1 MRTLLILAATL
12 SLVVVGG
19 TAAAQERN
27 VRAELTARGAPA
39 GFVERAVAPVER
51 AEREG
56 LPTAPLADK
65 ALEGWAKGVPADRVA
80 GALEQMRSRLEDGR
94 RLAQEAGLA
103 EPPGAVV
110 AAAGEALGRGLG
122 PQEVRDLIASSRTP
136 QQGAIGLQVAAS
148 LAAQGLEHRA
158 AVAAVRQAYDRDG
171 GQDLFELPSALAD
184 LTAQGVPMDDVAQR
198 IMRGGGLPMPQMAGR
213 GPGRPGSVPP
223 TPGGKAGPKSG
234 RRR

>member
-1 MRTLLILAATL
+1 
-12 SLVVVGG
+12 
-19 TAAAQERN
+19 

-39 GFVERAVAPVER
+39 GFIERAVAPVEQAQR
-51 AEREG
+51 DG

-65 ALEGWAKGVPADRVA
+65 ALEGWAKGVAADRVA
-80 GALEQMRSRLEDGR
+80 GALEQMRMRLEQGR
-94 RLAQEAGLA
+94 RIVQDAGLP
-103 EPPGAVV
+103 EPPGSVV

-122 PQEVRDLIASSRTP
+122 PQEIRELIRASRTP

-171 GQDLFELPSALAD
+171 GQELFELPSALAD
-184 LTAQGVPMDDVAQR
+184 LTAQGVPMDAVAQR

-223 TPGGKAGPKSG
+223 TPGGKGGPKSG